1 MRQPTV
7 PLGAVD
13 GNGHTGFLS
22 YVHVV
27 PVSTVF
33 AGAIEDL
40 ATQATFLGRREGED
54 VVLLLDI
61 VAVPAPRLGR
71 RLVFGDGTFGTAV
84 HPLFLDLPVT
94 GQVEDRGGCRRFDA
108 VLPFGPFRLGGR
120 RNLVNGRHQHEED
133 PRPLDELVVVGVDIG
148 PVVHTAQV
156 EAECVILHRKG
167 LAFVYRIVPG
177 IEELAFGHGPLGI
190 DERDRVFRIIADPRA
205 LSHRDLAVELVQVDV
220 RVAFLVH
227 RGQEEAV
234 PVLAV
239 DTAIVVALSGGIA
252 VGHHFFEGEFQIVV
266 VFGGRAES
274 GVGIPAPGFGH
285 RVHQGT
291 TTPFGTRS
299 APDPGTG
306 DGVFPDQRF
315 RELGHVDGVGAG
327 FPRFRGDRDGRG
339 RPGEV
344 QGFPPGY
351 AGSGM
356 IGKIQGFDL
365 HLGEIIDQVA
375 YQLERDRAGGLVD
388 ILHGRQTGLS
398 RELDFQDL
406 VVIVPASFA
415 DRRPRIL
422 GAGAQQGND
431 AKGYE
436 EKVAFHGYL
445 ILGLRSVS
453 MEGMG

>member
-1 MRQPTV
+1 M
-7 PLGAVD
+7 
-13 GNGHTGFLS
+13 
-22 YVHVV
+22 
-27 PVSTVF
+27 
-33 AGAIEDL
+33 
-40 ATQATFLGRREGED
+40 
-54 VVLLLDI
+54 
-61 VAVPAPRLGR
+61 
-71 RLVFGDGTFGTAV
+71 
-84 HPLFLDLPVT
+84 
-94 GQVEDRGGCRRFDA
+94 
-108 VLPFGPFRLGGR
+108 
-120 RNLVNGRHQHEED
+120 
-133 PRPLDELVVVGVDIG
+133 
-148 PVVHTAQV
+148 
-156 EAECVILHRKG
+156 
-167 LAFVYRIVPG
+167 
-177 IEELAFGHGPLGI
+177 
-190 DERDRVFRIIADPRA
+190 
-205 LSHRDLAVELVQVDV
+205 QVDV
-220 RVAFLVH
+220 RIAFLVH
-227 RGQEEAV
+227 RGQEQAV

-239 DTAIVVALSGGIA
+239 GAAVVVALSGGIA

-266 VFGGRAES
+266 IFGGRAES

-351 AGSGM
+351 AGGGM

-375 YQLERDRAGGLVD
+375 DQLERDGAGGLVD
-388 ILHGRQTGLS
+388 LLHGRQAGLS
-398 RELDFQDL
+398 RKLDVQDL

-422 GAGAQQGND
+422 GAGAQQGNG
-431 AKGYE
+431 A
-436 EKVAFHGYL
+436 
-445 ILGLRSVS
+445 
-453 MEGMG
+453 